1 MKPNSLESQL
11 KKALEEELL
20 YSALSDELE
29 SQILEDSYIDN
40 DEEYEYEEYEEDDD
54 NEYENEERATI
65 VSNQKANKNSKR
77 KKKSKLVK
85 RLQSDIKAK
94 SIIFVILTLLVNTYA
109 WFIYSSMVSTSL
121 QMHIKGWNFSITN
134 LEDEEFIFQVEEV
147 YPGMETSEKIM
158 KAENKGETGSS
169 VRCEFSSIRV
179 FNNTVSVGDP
189 ILDASGNQTGA
200 THTSDTL
207 YQLLKSYPFKTSIY
221 FGADEYVGTPIVI
234 PQNSNL
240 DIKFSIGWDYEI
252 AGDEAAI
259 AAQDAIDTQWGEDAY
274 EFKNTPGNN
283 EYCVEVKLRVVAEQ
297 VEE

>member
-11 KKALEEELL
+11 KKTLEEELL

-40 DEEYEYEEYEEDDD
+40 DEEYEEYEEDDD

-134 LEDEEFIFQVEEV
+134 LEDDEFSFQV
-147 YPGMETSEKIM
+147 
-158 KAENKGETGSS
+158 
-169 VRCEFSSIRV
+169 
-179 FNNTVSVGDP
+179 
-189 ILDASGNQTGA
+189 
-200 THTSDTL
+200 
-207 YQLLKSYPFKTSIY
+207 
-221 FGADEYVGTPIVI
+221 
-234 PQNSNL
+234 
-240 DIKFSIGWDYEI
+240 
-252 AGDEAAI
+252 
-259 AAQDAIDTQWGEDAY
+259 
-274 EFKNTPGNN
+274 
-283 EYCVEVKLRVVAEQ
+283 
-297 VEE
+297 